1 MDRYSDRLRWAM
13 KHAGLENQSDL
24 ARRVGVKQASIWHLL
39 QPAAQKSGLTPQIAQ
54 ALGVNPDWLA
64 TGKGE
69 PLRDSVAARPPGAFY
84 TPLDVM
90 DRIVAT
96 ALKADL
102 SAHDIEH
109 LKIIDPACG
118 TGAFLSHALEWY
130 RRVEASGTRYDKLAE
145 EFDAAM
151 KNRGARTARVDVI
164 LGNPPFREPR
174 IATEEE
180 RRRYHQQL
188 RHHLEQVSRLRR
200 PAKGARIKDKESG
213 LDFEVETHRLFDR
226 QGKTLAQAVPFVGVV
241 AAGPWIESHPPYPLS
256 LDNFVTALK
265 AHGPKAYA
273 LEVVGESMSQIY
285 KPGDRIIVDP
295 DKPPRAREDD
305 VVVRLHDQN
314 DPDHMVTLK
323 RVMKLDRDPKSGIA
337 FAREVESRQHGV
349 EKQHKMTLTKGRAPI
364 LGTVV
369 ERIAA

>member
-1 MDRYSDRLRWAM
+1 M
-13 KHAGLENQSDL
+13 KRAGLENQSDL

-69 PLRDSVAARPPGAFY
+69 PLRDKASVGALSPDVET
-84 TPLDVM
+84 TPLAV
-90 DRIVAT
+90 VAEMVT
-96 ALKADL
+96 TLARLKPTPSEL
-102 SAHDIEH
+102 ER
-109 LKIIDPACG
+109 LRLLDPAIG
-118 TGAFLSHALEWY
+118 TGAFLAHAYAWQRKAAAGNITHQAVAELLGTALPRGE
-130 RRVEASGTRYDKLAE
+130 RASAKTIDLIV
-145 EFDAAM
+145 
-151 KNRGARTARVDVI
+151 T
-164 LGNPPFREPR
+164 NPPFQLAKDVIE
-174 IATEEE
+174 AE
-180 RRRYHQQL
+180 RQRYHQQL
-188 RHHLEQVSRLRR
+188 RQHLEQVSRLRR

-213 LDFEVETHRLFDR
+213 LDFEIETHRLFDR
-226 QGKTLAQAVPFVGVV
+226 HGVTLAQAVPFVGVV
-241 AAGPWIESHPPYPLS
+241 AAGPWIDAHPPYPLS

-305 VVVRLHDQN
+305 VVVRLQDQN

-323 RVMKLDRDPKSGIA
+323 RVMKLDRDPKSGGA
-337 FAREVESRQHGV
+337 FARVLESRQHGID
-349 EKQHKMTLTKGRAPI
+349 KQHAMTLIKGRAPI